1 MVDLKNQR
9 RVAATMLK
17 CGENRVWIDPLRIE
31 DVAEAVT
38 RQDIRGLI
46 KTRAIR
52 AKQKRGISSGRAK
65 YIANQKKKGK
75 RKGHGSRKGTKYA
88 RFPKKRRWINT
99 IRPIRRKLK
108 EYRDSGQIDAKT
120 YRRFYLH
127 AKGGM
132 FKNKGHLELQMR
144 QMDVLKEAPENTGK
158 GE

>member
-52 AKQKRGISSGRAK
+52 AKQKRGISSGRVV
-65 YIANQKKKGK
+65 
-75 RKGHGSRKGTKYA
+75 RC
-88 RFPKKRRWINT
+88 
-99 IRPIRRKLK
+99 
-108 EYRDSGQIDAKT
+108 
-120 YRRFYLH
+120 
-127 AKGGM
+127 
-132 FKNKGHLELQMR
+132 
-144 QMDVLKEAPENTGK
+144 PES
-158 GE
+158 

>member
-9 RVAATMLK
+9 RVASTMLK

-38 RQDIRGLI
+38 RQDIRALI

-52 AKQKRGISSGRAK
+52 AKQKQGISSGRAK

-88 RFPKKRRWINT
+88 RYPKKRRWINT

-108 EYRDSGQIDAKT
+108 EYRDKGMIDAKT
-120 YRRFYLH
+120 YRRFYMH

-132 FKNKGHLELQMR
+132 FKNTSHLELHMKQLNVFK
-144 QMDVLKEAPENTGK
+144 QAPDNK

>member
-1 MVDLKNQR
+1 MVDLRNQR
-9 RVAATMLK
+9 RVAATLLK
-17 CGENRVWIDPLRIE
+17 CGENRVWIDPLRVE
-31 DVAEAVT
+31 EVAEAVT
-38 RQDIRGLI
+38 RQDIRSHI

-75 RKGHGSRKGTKYA
+75 RKGHGSRKGTKGA
-88 RFPKKRRWINT
+88 RYPKKRRWINT

-108 EYRDSGQIDAKT
+108 EYRANGQIDAKT
-120 YRRFYLH
+120 YRRFYMH

-132 FKNKGHLELQMR
+132 FKNTSHLELQMK
-144 QMDVLKEAPENTGK
+144 QMDVFKEAPEVKGK

>member
-1 MVDLKNQR
+1 MVDLSNHR
-9 RVAATMLK
+9 RVAAQLLK

-38 RQDIRGLI
+38 RQDIRRLI

-52 AKQKRGISSGRAK
+52 AHQKRGISSGRAK

-88 RFPKKRRWINT
+88 RFPKKTRWIST
-99 IRPIRRKLK
+99 IRPIRRKLR
-108 EYRDSGQIDAKT
+108 EYRDSGMIDART
-120 YRRFYLH
+120 YRRYYKF

-132 FKNKGHLELQMR
+132 FKNISHLELQMR
-144 QMDVLKEAPENTGK
+144 QSEVLKEPEKK
-158 GE
+158 GGA

>member
-1 MVDLKNQR
+1 MVKLNNQR
-9 RVAATMLK
+9 RVAAKLLK
-17 CGENRVWIDPLRIE
+17 CGVNRVWIDPRFQVE
-31 DVAEAVT
+31 VADSVT
-38 RQDIRGLI
+38 RQDVRLQIRLG
-46 KTRAIR
+46 RIR

-65 YIANQKKKGK
+65 YNANQKQKGK

-108 EYRDSGQIDAKT
+108 EYRDSGRIDAKT
-120 YRRFYLH
+120 YRQYYLH

-132 FKNKGHLELQMR
+132 YKSTSHLETQMK
-144 QMDVLKEAPENTGK
+144 QSNVLKSGPEGK